1 MAFTSGQVVNAADLN
16 DLDITTLTTSGTVT
30 IGGFT
35 LPAIDGSADQ
45 VLVTN
50 GLGTVTWQDQ
60 SGGGTP
66 GGSNGHIQYN
76 NNGAFAGSTAMTF
89 DGGTT
94 NPIFTVEHTADSG
107 VAEIRVQG
115 TGQGTGALFA
125 GQSNAYGGGVFY
137 NGDGNPSYATGESQ
151 DRISFFRRSAGT
163 NEVVFDYPYNSNT
176 VTFRGDVSVA
186 GSTTITGDSTATRYY
201 STSNGA
207 GTNYRLGDDCWI
219 GDVNVANTTRL
230 TGVQNSDRAYLQFGN
245 SGQTLGQVGSGSLDW
260 TGNFYASGWIQ
271 AGGNMY
277 LRSGN
282 GVHDSIYRVGGIF
295 FTWDSD
301 SYGTNTH
308 HSIRSTNGDSW
319 GDHITINSFGN
330 VRVNIDSN
338 GNGSNTFTIGRH
350 TTGTSNTL
358 LYLDESANLEVYGG
372 RLATSKNSTGNV
384 GNASLN
390 LGLGQGSG
398 VIAAWNVYNYAP
410 LITIGSGEIF
420 YIRNYLNSSY
430 AWLYGYINNVSSKHH
445 KTNIRTLGEPTASV
459 GSAGTTFNAMEKV
472 RQLRPVTYHLYE
484 RDALPRMPKNED
496 GTTNQRRIDAI
507 NRLDKIRKKNGLGH
521 FERDDLKHICGRD
534 CEGDIQNPCFHYKN
548 WAKGKIGFI
557 AQEVGEVLNEVAD
570 FSEERPDEHESIDS
584 LGLIAICVKALQE
597 IDNRLAQLEA
607 S

>member
-1 MAFTSGQVVNAADLN
+1 MTADSVLPNTLAVELRRIQSRLRDLETRRISSG
-16 DLDITTLTTSGTVT
+16 STV
-30 IGGFT
+30 
-35 LPAIDGSADQ
+35 S
-45 VLVTN
+45 V
-50 GLGTVTWQDQ
+50 
-60 SGGGTP
+60 
-66 GGSNGHIQYN
+66 GGSTGAIQYN
-76 NNGAFAGSTAMTF
+76 AGGTLGGHPNLNFDSTNIRLGIGVTTPGSTLTVGGAADITGTLSASSITSSGDVTASGDVYGTYF
-89 DGGTT
+89 FGNSLVASTAGAGITGGNIDHIWHNDGPNAWNFCSDTT
-94 NPIFTVEHTADSG
+94 YGAAGNSTL
-107 VAEIRVQG
+107 VA
-115 TGQGTGALFA
+115 GAL
-125 GQSNAYGGGVFY
+125 S
-137 NGDGNPSYATGESQ
+137 
-151 DRISFFRRSAGT
+151 
-163 NEVVFDYPYNSNT
+163 
-176 VTFRGDVSVA
+176 VS
-186 GSTTITGDSTATRYY
+186 GDSTARSYY

-282 GVHDSIYRVGGIF
+282 NVHDSIYRVGGIF

-330 VRVNIDSN
+330 IRMNIDSN

-350 TTGTSNTL
+350 TTGTGNTI
-358 LYLDESANLEVYGG
+358 YHLDESANATYYGG
-372 RLATSKNSTGNV
+372 RIGTTKNSTGNV

-390 LGLGQGSG
+390 LGLGNGSG
-398 VIAAWNVYNYAP
+398 AILAMNVYNYAP

-445 KTNIRTLGEPTASV
+445 KTNIRTLGEPLPSV
-459 GSAGTTFNAMEKV
+459 GAAGSTFDAMEKI
-472 RQLRPVTYHLYE
+472 RRLRPVTYHLYE

-496 GTTNQRRIDAI
+496 GTLNQRRIDAI

-534 CEGDIQNPCFHYKN
+534 CEGDLQNPCFHYKN
-548 WAKGKIGFI
+548 WSKGKIGFI

-597 IDNRLAQLEA
+597 IDTRLSTLEEA
-607 S
+607 